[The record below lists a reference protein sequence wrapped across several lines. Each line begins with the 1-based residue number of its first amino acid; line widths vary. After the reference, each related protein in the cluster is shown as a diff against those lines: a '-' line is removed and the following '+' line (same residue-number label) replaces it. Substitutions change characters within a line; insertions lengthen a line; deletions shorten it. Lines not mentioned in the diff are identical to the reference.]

1 MKLKLLIPPVLALVL
16 AVAWNLAQMRS
27 ISTLEKDCATLLEG
41 IAAAPRSSS
50 GVITTSHRSSKP
62 ERSSTVKTEWAFIS
76 TAFFAKEGSV
86 GGMRELLEFKRR
98 LANMTPQEMADA
110 LDEIASQDM
119 SAYGRRRL
127 EWEIMKKLIEQEPGL
142 ALTRFTN
149 HLGERY
155 GIGMALPDA
164 FSNWARTDPAAATA
178 WFDKQIADGKFDR
191 KSLDDLHDMRRVF
204 EGMLMTRLLETDPAL
219 AAQRISSLPDDQR
232 AGVLKSIEIRNPSAE
247 FSTAYG
253 KFVRN
258 LPADQQEGC
267 FAYVGHWMRPDLE
280 DSFSVAERFLDS
292 ARATPAERTA
302 ALVAAGEMRIKHFSN
317 SPAYAIESI
326 KEYYEAKAP
335 EQADSM
341 VGSALAGS
349 TQSAWSGRLSFK
361 DAAQAAQQYY
371 EKSGNDD
378 VLVAF
383 LTRSAAASDPKLGTD
398 YPLMIEL
405 AGKIQDEAQR
415 TQILGKLESIKSR
428 P

>member
-1 MKLKLLIPPVLALVL
+1 MKAPLLIPPALALVL
-16 AVAWNLAQMRS
+16 AVAWNLAQIRS
-27 ISTLEKDCATLLEG
+27 ISSLEKERSTLREG
-41 IAAAPRSSS
+41 ISAAMKTSS
-50 GVITTSHRSSKP
+50 GGITTIHRPARQAK
-62 ERSSTVKTEWAFIS
+62 SSTAKTNWNLIS
-76 TAFFAKEGSV
+76 TAFFAKDGSV

-98 LANMTPQEMADA
+98 LANMTPLEMADA

-164 FSNWARTDPAAATA
+164 FSNWAKTDPAAATA
-178 WFDKQIADGKFDR
+178 WLDKQIADGKFDR
-191 KSLDDLHDMRRVF
+191 KSLDDLYDMRRVF

-219 AAQRISSLPDDQR
+219 ATQRILSLPDDQR
-232 AGVLKSIEIRNPSAE
+232 AAVLKSIEVRNPSAE

-253 KFVRN
+253 KFVRT
-258 LPADQQEGC
+258 LPADQQGEC
-267 FAYVGHWMRPDLE
+267 FAYVGHWMRPDLA
-280 DSFSVAERFLDS
+280 DSFSTAERFLDS
-292 ARATPAERTA
+292 AKATPAERTA
-302 ALVAAGEMRIKHFSN
+302 ALVAAGEMRIKHFPN
-317 SPAYAIESI
+317 SPAYAIERI

-349 TQSAWSGRLSFK
+349 TQSAWSGMIPFK
-361 DAAQAAQQYY
+361 DAARAAQQYF
-371 EKSGNDD
+371 ETSGNDD

-383 LTRSAAASDPKLGTD
+383 LTRSAAASDPKIGED

-405 AGKIQDEAQR
+405 AGKIQDDAQR
-415 TQILGKLESIKSR
+415 TQILKQLESSKNR